1 MGELFI
7 IPHLG
12 KSQTLIRPY
21 LLNFFLSHT
30 QVPAPEMENGKEF
43 GAVSTHQ
50 RCTVIKSSWAPRPH
64 AVVCEGFNLLLLSL
78 LLNKAV
84 IWGFPWPRGQP
95 SHGLLDMRSEFKIS
109 LRLARKLLS
118 EIRGIA
124 HLFAD
129 THLVGVSLDFLPQ
142 REQLP
147 NVTMTFK
154 TWIQLSDPDRLSSLS
169 RLLGHFQAPLG
180 EIEGHQGWKGSLR
193 KRLWI
198 AQLDL
203 RDLQS
208 HLHFQMKAT
217 GYSPPE
223 DKETRGLE
231 ERALGR
237 LSLAVHQVSWPQLLS
252 TYQVLRSLELVL
264 ARAVR
269 DYLLLSKGMVHA
281 QSSAT

>member
-1 MGELFI
+1 MDKDE
-7 IPHLG
+7 
-12 KSQTLIRPY
+12 
-21 LLNFFLSHT
+21 
-30 QVPAPEMENGKEF
+30 
-43 GAVSTHQ
+43 
-50 RCTVIKSSWAPRPH
+50 IKSEFCCSLPSCLFYPDLMFSPFQ
-64 AVVCEGFNLLLLSL
+64 GFNLLLLSL

-84 IWGFPWPRGQP
+84 IWGVPWPRGQP
-95 SHGLLDMRSEFKIS
+95 PHGLLDMRSEFKIS

-129 THLVGVSLDFLPQ
+129 THLVGVSLDLLPL

-154 TWIQLSDPDRLSSLS
+154 TWLQLSDPDRLCSLS

-180 EIEGHQGWKGSLR
+180 ELESHQSWRGTLR

-217 GYSPPE
+217 GYSLLE
-223 DKETRGLE
+223 DKETQGPE
-231 ERALGR
+231 ERVLGR
-237 LSLAVHQVSWPQLLS
+237 HSLTVQQISWPQLLS
-252 TYQVLRSLELVL
+252 TYQLLRSLELVL

-269 DYLLLSKGMVHA
+269 DFFLLSKGIAH
-281 QSSAT
+281 T